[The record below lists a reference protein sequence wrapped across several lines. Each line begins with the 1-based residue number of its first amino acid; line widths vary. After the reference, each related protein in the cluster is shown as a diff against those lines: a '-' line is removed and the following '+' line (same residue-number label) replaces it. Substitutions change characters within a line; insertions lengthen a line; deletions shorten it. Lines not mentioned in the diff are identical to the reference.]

1 VRGRRG
7 VRRLAVVL
15 VVLSCL
21 TPTGA
26 EGQSSTA
33 VTTATTSGD
42 HTQASDIARVI
53 ASLQSEPTTTT
64 TRTAGDGTRPS
75 SVGPAKAAL
84 EGGTTTT
91 TLPPTVIDSE
101 ADLADLAPPAPATVD
116 GVERSSSPSDRDAS
130 ASRIALTGTTA
141 SSPIESP
148 LEGTTTTAVA
158 SPPSVVIAD
167 LDEVALPE
175 EPGGVVRL
183 PAVGLETRHL
193 ARWMLLF
200 ALLLLVAPSVV
211 QALRGDRR

>member
-1 VRGRRG
+1 M
-7 VRRLAVVL
+7 RRLAVVF

-42 HTQASDIARVI
+42 HMQASDIARVI

-64 TRTAGDGTRPS
+64 TRTTGEGTRPS

-91 TLPPTVIDSE
+91 TLPPTVDSE
-101 ADLADLAPPAPATVD
+101 ADLVDLAPPAPATVD

-130 ASRIALTGTTA
+130 ASRIALTGATA

-158 SPPSVVIAD
+158 SPPSLVIAN

-193 ARWMLLF
+193 ARWMLLI

-211 QALRGDRR
+211 HALRGDRR